1 LYRTCWSNDTAC
13 RPRAQRTCLATF
25 GLHEWYCY
33 KYTWLW
39 SEIQVFSPLSPSR
52 HQYLDKHIF
61 AMNHCRHHHL
71 LTAPTITQ
79 RRAAPEELI
88 ATPPR
93 NTARL
98 SPTIPPDCSASPADA
113 SDGADRAR
121 LGAYEKAAKCSK
133 EMTSQKEPFD
143 LEPVVTVRDRTNL
156 PAKQMSIHD
165 VEEERRRLKELSEH
179 STPTN
184 LSQSP
189 QQANPTVH
197 LYPPT
202 TATAPRAG

>member
-1 LYRTCWSNDTAC
+1 
-13 RPRAQRTCLATF
+13 
-25 GLHEWYCY
+25 
-33 KYTWLW
+33 
-39 SEIQVFSPLSPSR
+39 
-52 HQYLDKHIF
+52 
-61 AMNHCRHHHL
+61 MNHCRHHHL

-202 TATAPRAG
+202 TATAPRAGGAATTTLPPIHFAIKAHLATGRLSLLLPVLSSHIALQISHSQRVHAAQARNAHNLTRLTDM